1 MDTQTGTGFVE
12 RARHPVLAPMVWDP
26 GILSH
31 VHASR
36 PQVDID
42 AADLVSRRSIKGDSQ
57 VEADLRLVGL
67 IDDTTLKG
75 GDTPGNV
82 RRLCRKALAPVPS
95 GVLAK
100 LGYNEP
106 LTVGGVCV
114 YRQQVPVAVAALYGR
129 VPVAAVSTD
138 FPHGQN
144 SSLEERC
151 AQIRGAVEA
160 GAAEIDVVIRRG
172 LALCERWRELYDEL
186 VAFREVCGQ
195 AHLKVILG
203 VGDLADYQI
212 IAKAACVA
220 MMAGADFIKTS
231 TGMEKVNATLPVGL
245 VMLRMIRWFYT
256 EVDPGRMVG
265 FKPAGGIGKAAQA
278 RAWFVLM
285 NEELGT
291 LDPSWLEPRLF
302 RIGASTL
309 LDDLIAQLT
318 TNADGG
324 GDKYADYTE
333 IPIG

>member
-1 MDTQTGTGFVE
+1 MGTQTGFE
-12 RARHPVLAPMVWDP
+12 RTQHPVLAPMAWDP
-26 GILSH
+26 GVLAH
-31 VHASR
+31 VHVSK

-42 AADLVSRRSIKGDSQ
+42 AADLNSRRSIKGHSQ
-57 VEADLRLVGL
+57 VEVDLRLIGL
-67 IDDTTLKG
+67 IDDTTLRG
-75 GDTPGNV
+75 GDTAGNV

-95 GVLAK
+95 GVLRK
-100 LGYNEP
+100 LGYSGP

-114 YRQQVPVAVAALYGR
+114 YRQQLRTAAEVLGGR
-129 VPVAAVSTD
+129 VPLAAVSTD

-151 AQIRGAVEA
+151 AQIRGAVAE
-160 GAAEIDVVIRRG
+160 GATEIDVVIRRE
-172 LALCERWRELYDEL
+172 LALCGRWRELYDEI
-186 VAFREVCGQ
+186 VAFRDACGT

-203 VGDLADYQI
+203 TGDLADYEV

-256 EVDPGRMVG
+256 EVAPGRMVG
-265 FKPAGGIGKAAQA
+265 FKPAGGIGKAGPA
-278 RAWFVLM
+278 RSWFTLM
-285 NEELGT
+285 NEELGS
-291 LDPSWLEPRLF
+291 LNPSWLEPHLF
-302 RIGASTL
+302 RIGASSL
-309 LDDLIAQLT
+309 LDDLIAQLI

-324 GDKYADYTE
+324 GDKYADYAE